1 MTDEERLEVHPTW
14 GTRLDGI
21 EGLRGVAA
29 LSVMVGHVIILM
41 GGDTFRFTQ
50 VLGSISGLLF
60 QGLTLFFALS
70 GFLLYRPFVSSI
82 IHERSLPD
90 TRAFLRNRVLRI
102 WPAYLV
108 ILAFVSFVMG
118 SAILEPH
125 GLPTEWKIGY
135 LTDVGTLLANVFL
148 VQGWFPGTTLTGLGV
163 SWSLV
168 PEVCFYLLLPCLGYL
183 GWRLA
188 RVVPP
193 IWAGLIPP
201 LLLLLVG
208 LVGRIVWMFAT
219 HDGGGKVVS
228 SAGTEVK
235 PGWSDV
241 LLRSILV
248 QGDLFAVG
256 MLAAVIVV
264 VAQRSTA
271 SQVRRL
277 RVIGWT
283 TFGLGFVSLFVFGSS
298 PGGFRYTS
306 FGLICAS
313 MIALLILPLGGR
325 VVRLAVALLET
336 LPARLAGLCSYSVY
350 LWHLSVIFF
359 LREHVDA
366 SRYDTWPGILGS
378 IAWVAVPTLI
388 LSAITYRYVEA
399 PAMRRKSRMDR
410 PAEATR
416 GEG

>member
-1 MTDEERLEVHPTW
+1 MTDAERLEVHPTW

-29 LSVMVGHVIILM
+29 LSVMLGHTIILLR
-41 GGDTFRFTQ
+41 GDTFGSPP
-50 VLGSISGLLF
+50 VLGLLTGLLL

-70 GFLLYRPFVSSI
+70 GFLLYRPFVSAV
-82 IHERSLPD
+82 IHDRPSPS

-118 SAILEPH
+118 SAILDPT
-125 GLPTEWKIGY
+125 GYATEWKVGY
-135 LTDVGTLLANVFL
+135 MTDPVTVLANVFL
-148 VQGWFPGTTLTGLGV
+148 VQGWFPGTTLTGLSV

-168 PEVCFYLLLPCLGYL
+168 PEVSFYVLLPAMGYL
-183 GWRLA
+183 GMRLV
-188 RVVPP
+188 RVVPR

-208 LVGRIVWMFAT
+208 LAGRILWLAV
-219 HDGGGKVVS
+219 GQEGSQVG
-228 SAGTEVK
+228 SADAALK

-241 LLRSILV
+241 MLRSILV

-264 VAQRSTA
+264 VAQRSQATR
-271 SQVRRL
+271 VRRL
-277 RVIGWT
+277 RMIAWAAFAV
-283 TFGLGFVSLFVFGSS
+283 GFVSLFFAG
-298 PGGFRYTS
+298 PAKGGTLFTS

-313 MIALLILPLGGR
+313 TIALLILPMGGR
-325 VVRLAVALLET
+325 VARAAVAVLET
-336 LPARLAGLCSYSVY
+336 LPARSAGLCSYSIY
-350 LWHLSVIFF
+350 LWHFCVIFF
-359 LREHVDA
+359 LREHIDA
-366 SRYDTWPGILGS
+366 AMYDTWPGLLGS
-378 IAWVAVPTLI
+378 MAWVAVPTLT

-410 PAEATR
+410 PAGATR
-416 GEG
+416 GDA